1 MTKEEK
7 FLNYLS
13 SLRTE
18 ANNELLECIVKGYGE
33 LLEYNE
39 MGSASPNFSNNPTY
53 QDNQL
58 NTNPNSTGFQD
69 NIMEDVENVNED
81 PDEIESQGNPEEEYT
96 DETLG
101 LEEGIGNVLVKGAK
115 SIAAN
120 PIVRETAKNVASDVA
135 SSLIQKGGEVIKDK
149 LNSKKQKNLHE
160 FSPPAGVIVGTAGPM
175 VKDENPFESGGEKAD
190 VNELKSLYKHL
201 ATALDMVE
209 TLIKHERGE
218 DVDAEFILEQKK

>member
-53 QDNQL
+53 MDNQL

-81 PDEIESQGNPEEEYT
+81 PDEIESQGNPEETAT
-96 DETLG
+96 DSQLG
-101 LEEGIGNVLVKGAK
+101 VENVSRSAGAASQEADQHMMGDNNDAQELEESIGKK
-115 SIAAN
+115 
-120 PIVRETAKNVASDVA
+120 
-135 SSLIQKGGEVIKDK
+135 
-149 LNSKKQKNLHE
+149 SKKQKNLHE
-160 FSPPAGVIVGTAGPM
+160 FSPPAGIIVGTAGPM
-175 VKDENPFESGGEKAD
+175 VKDENPFESGGEKAE
-190 VNELKSLYKHL
+190 VNQLKALYKHL

-218 DVDAEFILEQKK
+218 DSDAEFIMEQKK

>member
-18 ANNELLECIVKGYGE
+18 VNNELLECIVKGYGE

-53 QDNQL
+53 MDNQL

-81 PDEIESQGNPEEEYT
+81 PDEIESQGNPEETAT
-96 DETLG
+96 DSQLG
-101 LEEGIGNVLVKGAK
+101 VENVSRSAGAASQEADQHMMGDNNDAQELEESIGKK
-115 SIAAN
+115 
-120 PIVRETAKNVASDVA
+120 
-135 SSLIQKGGEVIKDK
+135 
-149 LNSKKQKNLHE
+149 SKKQKNLHE

-175 VKDENPFESGGEKAD
+175 VKDENPFESGGEKVD